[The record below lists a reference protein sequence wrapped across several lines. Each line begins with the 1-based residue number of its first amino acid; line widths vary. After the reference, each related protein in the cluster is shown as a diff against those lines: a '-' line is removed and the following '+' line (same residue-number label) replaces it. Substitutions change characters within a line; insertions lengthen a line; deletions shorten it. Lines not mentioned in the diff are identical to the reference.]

1 MDTPLLGR
9 QSMET
14 GAAFSPYQSMYGSPG
29 RVQTTKHMGEGI
41 GMTLEEEL
49 EPKCSLWKYRAPLSE
64 VRELDTVNSKYSDE
78 FMVAG
83 VPWRMHL
90 QQRTD
95 QQNGVVYLAVHLQC
109 VHTNAGGTYGHFK
122 ISIVNRDSEKSKGKN
137 FHCHFKKPGS
147 AWGLH
152 HFIQLERLLN
162 PDVGFIERHETNG
175 ETVPCVQ
182 IEILLKVIDPGVD
195 GTYVFGQ
202 LPKPTKST
210 HHKTPINA
218 SLQWPEQEFTDM
230 SFVLSSGEAIRAH
243 KCIIST
249 RCPTFFDD
257 NSDGSSITLSE
268 RMNRTVFDLF
278 LRYVYSEEVP
288 EGRLDPETLIDL
300 YQLAAEHSF
309 ITLAKKCLE
318 LSQPL
323 ITGKNVLQLIG
334 CESVQE
340 VIQSSESTT
349 DSPLQLIFLRVLTAN
364 YDELIQDPRFDDIP
378 GKLNRKLSLIMRSKA
393 ELGDIS
399 FNPAVEERQLSVDL
413 NSLSKSGVFSDMEVI
428 LPKGASMQ
436 LHKVVL
442 RNRAQQTQRW
452 EGSSYQF
459 PNEEQYMFSDETYI
473 AFFEALYRGTIENDG
488 EPITPELI
496 TLTLKMDSEL
506 ELTNQDLRKECEA
519 WVTAQNCLP
528 LYVLSVRHEVQTL
541 TDTSKVML
549 SKTFLDKL
557 REEPETVWRLM
568 EELTKN
574 GLLDV
579 FKSFSNHLLSQH

>member
-1 MDTPLLGR
+1 MDTPHLGR
-9 QSMET
+9 HSMET
-14 GAAFSPYQSMYGSPG
+14 GAAFSPYQSLYGSPS
-29 RVQTTKHMGEGI
+29 RMQMKHLGEGI
-41 GMTLEEEL
+41 GMTLLEEL

-109 VHTNAGGTYGHFK
+109 VHTGAGGTYGHFK
-122 ISIVNRDSEKSKGKN
+122 ITILNRDSEKSKGKN

-162 PDVGFIERHETNG
+162 SDVGFIERYEVNG
-175 ETVPCVQ
+175 EVIPCIQ

-210 HHKTPINA
+210 HHKSTINA
-218 SLQWPEQEFTDM
+218 SLAWPEQEFTDM

-243 KCIIST
+243 KCIIAS
-249 RCPTFFDD
+249 RCPKFFEYNNTEDTV
-257 NSDGSSITLSE
+257 TLSE
-268 RMNRTVFDLF
+268 RMNKTVFDLF
-278 LRYVYSEEVP
+278 LRYVYSEETP
-288 EGRLDPETLIDL
+288 EGRLDPETLIEL

-309 ITLAKKCLE
+309 VNLAKKCLE
-318 LSQPL
+318 LCQPL
-323 ITGKNVLQLIG
+323 ITGKNVLQLIT
-334 CESVQE
+334 CDSVMD
-340 VIQSSESTT
+340 VINSSETT
-349 DSPLQLIFLRVLTAN
+349 ADSPLQLIFLRVLTTN
-364 YDELIQDPRFDDIP
+364 YDELIQDTRFDDIP

-393 ELGDIS
+393 DLGEIS
-399 FNPAVEERQLSVDL
+399 FNPNVQERTLSQDL
-413 NSLSKSGVFSDMEVI
+413 NNLSKTGAYSDMEVI
-428 LPKGASMQ
+428 LPRGSSIQ

-442 RNRAQQTQRW
+442 RNRAQQTQHW

-459 PNEEQYMFSDETYI
+459 PNEEQYAFSDETYV
-473 AFFEALYRGTIENDG
+473 AFFEALYRGSIESEK

-506 ELTNQDLRKECEA
+506 ELTNQDLKKECEA

-528 LYVLSVRHEVQTL
+528 LYVLSVRHEVTSL

-549 SKTFLDKL
+549 AKSFLDKL

-568 EELTKN
+568 EELPKT
-574 GLLDV
+574 GLLDI
-579 FKSFSNHLLSQH
+579 FKSFSHNLLAQH